1 MNIYEMPEFP
11 INDEVISVLTQNDRI
26 RIERIIS
33 TGQQSDWYD
42 REEGRF
48 VILLEGRAQLVF
60 EGKRMITMEKAT
72 PCKSP
77 SPEASGCLYFNGSAL
92 YLAVCVLSGLT
103 RRSVT
108 MKKTRL
114 SDNGTGCR
122 RILADRMQLCG
133 QGRDKSERAL
143 NCGDGTGLPTI

>member
-42 REEGRF
+42 QEEGEF

-60 EGKRMITMEKAT
+60 EGKRMITMEKGDTLQIPPHQKHRVAYT
-72 PCKSP
+72 STEPPCIW
-77 SPEASGCLYFNGSAL
+77 L
-92 YLAVCVLSGLT
+92 CVFYQ
-103 RRSVT
+103 V
-108 MKKTRL
+108 
-114 SDNGTGCR
+114 
-122 RILADRMQLCG
+122 
-133 QGRDKSERAL
+133 
-143 NCGDGTGLPTI
+143 